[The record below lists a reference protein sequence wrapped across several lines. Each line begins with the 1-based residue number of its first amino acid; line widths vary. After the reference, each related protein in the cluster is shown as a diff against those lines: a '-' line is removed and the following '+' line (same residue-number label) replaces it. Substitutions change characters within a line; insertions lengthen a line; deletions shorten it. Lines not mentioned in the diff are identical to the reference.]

1 MGTVRNILFIMC
13 DQLRADY
20 LSCNG
25 HPTLETPNIDAL
37 AARGV
42 NFTRTYCQSPVCGP
56 SRMSFYT
63 GRYVFTHGATW
74 NGVPLSVGEWTLG
87 DYLRL
92 LGLRTVLVGKT
103 HMAADLIGLNRLQIA
118 PDSDLGVLVS
128 ECGFEPFERDDGLH
142 PDHVADPNLA
152 YNRYLRKRGYKGDN
166 PWHDYANAVEGPNGE
181 VLSGWSMRNAHLP
194 ARVAEADSET
204 AYMTNRAIEFVH
216 EAGNSPWCMHLSYIK
231 PHWPYIAPN
240 PYRDMYGP
248 DQVVPANRGEDERE
262 PGHPVVNAFRQHEEG
277 QSFQRD
283 EVRDCVIPAYMALVK
298 QIDDHI
304 GRLMQVLQEQGRL
317 DDTLIV
323 LTSDHGD
330 YLGDHWLGEKELF
343 HEASA
348 RIPMIVVDPDASAD
362 VSRGTT
368 DDRLVE
374 AIDMVPTCLDS
385 LRADLQP
392 HRLEGR
398 SLLPLLRRHESTREW
413 RDAAFSELDY
423 TFRQARLTLG
433 LNPYEARAFMVRTA
447 GWKYI
452 YYEGFQPQLFDLNA
466 DPHELRD
473 LGHSAAHANV
483 RAELHERLFTW
494 LRARRTR
501 TTITEEMAVQRTASS
516 RRRGIM
522 IGEW

>member
-20 LSCNG
+20 LSCSG
-25 HPTLETPNIDAL
+25 HPTLETPHIDAL

-63 GRYVFTHGATW
+63 GRYMFSHGSTW
-74 NGVPLSVGEWTLG
+74 NNVPLSVGEWTMG
-87 DYLRL
+87 DYLRP

-103 HMAADLIGLNRLQIA
+103 HMAADAAGLKRLQIA
-118 PDSDLGVLVS
+118 PDSNLGVLVS
-128 ECGFEPFERDDGLH
+128 QCGFEPFERDDGLH
-142 PDHVADPNLA
+142 PDQSADPNLA
-152 YNRYLRKRGYKGDN
+152 YNRYLRERGYPGDN
-166 PWHDYANAVEGPNGE
+166 PWHDYANSAEGPSGE
-181 VLSGWSMRNAHLP
+181 VLSGWLMRNTHLP

-204 AYMTNRAIEFVH
+204 AYMTNRAIEFV
-216 EAGNSPWCMHLSYIK
+216 EQAGDAPWCMHLSYIK
-231 PHWPYIAPN
+231 PHWPYMAPN

-248 DQVVPANRGEDERE
+248 EQVIEANRSPAELEM
-262 PGHPVVNAFRQHEEG
+262 GHPVIDAFRQHEEG
-277 QSFQRD
+277 LSFQRD
-283 EVRDCVIPAYMALVK
+283 DVRERVIPAYMALIK

-304 GRLMQVLQEQGRL
+304 GRLMQVLQAKGRL
-317 DDTLIV
+317 ADTLIV

-343 HEASA
+343 HDASA
-348 RIPMIVVDPDASAD
+348 RIPMIVVDPDAAAD
-362 VSRGTT
+362 GSRGRM

-374 AIDMVPTCLDS
+374 AIDILPTCLDA
-385 LRADLQP
+385 LDADVHP

-398 SLLPLLRRHESTREW
+398 SLLPLLRGQGASADW

-423 TFRQARLTLG
+423 TFRPARLALG
-433 LNPYEARAFMVRTA
+433 INPYEARAFMVRTA
-447 GWKYI
+447 NWKYVH
-452 YYEGFQPQLFDLNA
+452 YEGFQPQLFDLNT
-466 DPHELRD
+466 DPNELRD
-473 LGHSAAHANV
+473 LGLSPDHAHI
-483 RAELHERLFTW
+483 RAELHERLFSW

-501 TTITEEMAVQRTASS
+501 TTITEAMAAQRTANT
-516 RRRGIM
+516 RQRGII